1 MLSVRSLFA
10 LSLVLLLLTSGK
22 STASFPLSDGMSASG
37 VYSNA
42 ALGFSYTPPRF
53 ITNLAA
59 SGSGAATGRQ
69 AVKFSGQG
77 FAMSRF
83 EKGEPPHIKH
93 AVIYTMVRKDTFIT
107 FIFTSNARVKVD
119 KMAESMDTLKLVP

>member
-42 ALGFSYTPPRF
+42 ARGFSYTPPSGLRDLTAAMYEAEGRQARSSKTHSSLLLLMASGPDDTAPDWLSLGIETYQRGRNREKGDDITAGF
-53 ITNLAA
+53 ITNL
-59 SGSGAATGRQ
+59 
-69 AVKFSGQG
+69 
-77 FAMSRF
+77 
-83 EKGEPPHIKH
+83 
-93 AVIYTMVRKDTFIT
+93 
-107 FIFTSNARVKVD
+107 
-119 KMAESMDTLKLVP
+119 